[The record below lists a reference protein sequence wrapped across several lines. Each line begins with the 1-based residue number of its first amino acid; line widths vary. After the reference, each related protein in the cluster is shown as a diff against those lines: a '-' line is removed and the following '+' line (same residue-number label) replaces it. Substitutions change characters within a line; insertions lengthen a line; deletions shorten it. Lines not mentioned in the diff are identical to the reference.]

1 MNDHRRSA
9 QPDSIRR
16 SNFCR
21 LAAESEINLFLPK
34 AYSHG
39 GGLLDGGTTYV
50 TASWGSESFFNYS
63 TFRTEPAWGSL

>member
-1 MNDHRRSA
+1 MTIAEAPNRIQSA
-9 QPDSIRR
+9 AQISAGW
-16 SNFCR
+16 
-21 LAAESEINLFLPK
+21 AAESEINLFLPK

-50 TASWGSESFFNYS
+50 TASWGSESFFKYS